1 MDNTTYARKMVV
13 VPPELIARLEHNKST
28 VGAAEN
34 NNLDVEMTRI
44 LNDKQLGDNEKWK
57 LYQQV
62 LQRHLHM
69 TAAKREPINLPIVDT
84 EMGETQDRMQRTATA
99 LVDELVESFP
109 KIYKSEARRLLR
121 TMARRDDLV
130 SWESDGFVY
139 VKNQKIPGSNIVDI
153 LHTIVR
159 VRKVDPLPFG
169 WHEVM
174 QTLKEMRIPTTYIC
188 NEEALRF
195 LGQEPGRTTASPR
208 SVMYSP
214 PASSATP
221 LKRTP
226 ILQRLR
232 PRPLNQGPSYIP
244 NDLSSWEP
252 FTSTPRSRS
261 SSSSKRQ

>member
-13 VPPELIARLEHNKST
+13 VPPELIARLEQNKST
-28 VGAAEN
+28 VGAAAVEN
-34 NNLDVEMTRI
+34 NNLDSEMTRI

-69 TAAKREPINLPIVDT
+69 TAAKREKNNLPIVDT
-84 EMGETQDRMQRTATA
+84 EMGATQDRMQRTATA

-109 KIYKSEARRLLR
+109 KIYKSEARSLLR

-130 SWESDGFVY
+130 SWDSDGFVY

-153 LHTIVR
+153 LHSIVR
-159 VRKVDPLPFG
+159 LRKVDPLPVG

-174 QTLKEMRIPTTYIC
+174 QALKEMRIPITYIC
-188 NEEALRF
+188 NEAALRF
-195 LGQEPGRTTASPR
+195 LGQEPGRTGTSPG
-208 SVMYSP
+208 SAMYSP
-214 PASSATP
+214 SSS
-221 LKRTP
+221 KRTP

-232 PRPLNQGPSYIP
+232 PRPNNQGPSYIP

-252 FTSTPRSRS
+252 FTTTPRSRS
-261 SSSSKRQ
+261 SSSSSSKRQ

>member
-1 MDNTTYARKMVV
+1 VV
-13 VPPELIARLEHNKST
+13 VPPELIARLEHNKSAA
-28 VGAAEN
+28 GAAAAAEN
-34 NNLDVEMTRI
+34 NNLDAEMTRI
-44 LNDKQLGDNEKWK
+44 LNDKQLDDSEKWK

-84 EMGETQDRMQRTATA
+84 EMGATQDRMQRTATA

-109 KIYKSEARRLLR
+109 KIYKSEARSLLR

-130 SWESDGFVY
+130 SWDSDGFVY

-153 LHTIVR
+153 LHSIVR
-159 VRKVDPLPFG
+159 VRKVDPLPVG

-214 PASSATP
+214 SSASTP
-221 LKRTP
+221 KRTP

-252 FTSTPRSRS
+252 FTSTPRSS
-261 SSSSKRQ
+261 SSSSSSSSSRSSKRQ

>member
-1 MDNTTYARKMVV
+1 
-13 VPPELIARLEHNKST
+13 
-28 VGAAEN
+28 
-34 NNLDVEMTRI
+34 
-44 LNDKQLGDNEKWK
+44 
-57 LYQQV
+57 
-62 LQRHLHM
+62 M

-84 EMGETQDRMQRTATA
+84 EMGETQDRMQRTATD
-99 LVDELVESFP
+99 LVDELVQYFP
-109 KIYKSEARRLLR
+109 KIYKSEARSLLR

-130 SWESDGFVY
+130 SWDSDGFVY

-153 LHTIVR
+153 LHSIVR
-159 VRKVDPLPFG
+159 VRKVDPLPVG

-174 QTLKEMRIPTTYIC
+174 QALKEMRIPSTYIC
-188 NEEALRF
+188 NEVALRF

-214 PASSATP
+214 PASSATPP

-252 FTSTPRSRS
+252 FTSTPRSS
-261 SSSSKRQ
+261 SSNKRQ